1 MGPLD
6 PDLEPEGRLPPL
18 PGQLGS
24 RPRPASSASG
34 APTGRPQAPL
44 QSNRP
49 IPLKSQSP
57 GSIPDTHDDD
67 DDEEDVA
74 EDLKEILRNAPA
86 WLISTVFHM
95 SLLIVLGLLAVANK
109 STMNDVAIE
118 VAREDPIGTQLE
130 DPSILEG
137 DSTRLENPH
146 DPEQTITPT
155 DLPPVDDPLASPLE
169 IGELKLG
176 PTSGAITGPVTIEG
190 APIGLA
196 LKGRQIGSRNVLL
209 GKYGGTS
216 GTEGA
221 VEAGLAWLAK
231 QQRSDG
237 TWSLT
242 GPYSDGSRTG
252 ENSVAAT
259 AMALLA
265 FQGHGDTHRDGQYS
279 KNVARG
285 WTALLKMQRKDG
297 QFSGTMS
304 SRNELLYAHAQATI
318 ALCELY
324 GMTHDSTYR
333 GPAVRAIEYAVSVQD
348 KNLGGWRYIPGQDS
362 DTSVTGW
369 FVMALQSARM
379 AGLSVP
385 EAALSRVTSYLDRAQ
400 IDGGR
405 RYGYWQAL
413 QPTNAVCAEGLL
425 CRQYLGWPQDDERLV
440 EGVSA
445 LNKNPIT
452 YVDSNAEGEFRF
464 RGEQDAYY
472 WYYATQATHHMEGTI
487 WDEWNKVMRVE
498 VPEHQVKKGAEAG
511 SWNPQTDKWG
521 SAGGR
526 LYVTCLS
533 IYMLEVYYRHL
544 PLYSGYGSFAAVES
558 AGKGAVKSATAAED
572 SADKSTTASDTDARD
587 PDAEDTTSAG
597 AADEKTETDK
607 PETKKAE
614 AADGKTP

>member
-6 PDLEPEGRLPPL
+6 PDLEAEGRLPPL
-18 PGQLGS
+18 PGQPGS
-24 RPRPASSASG
+24 RPRPAPSNAAG
-34 APTGRPQAPL
+34 VRPQTLSP
-44 QSNRP
+44 SNRP
-49 IPLKSQSP
+49 IPLKPRSATDVP
-57 GSIPDTHDDD
+57 ETHDDD
-67 DDEEDVA
+67 DEEEVD
-74 EDLKEILRNAPA
+74 DLQEVLRNAPA

-95 SLLIVLGLLAVANK
+95 LLLITLGLLAVVNK
-109 STMNDVAIE
+109 SAAPDLSIE
-118 VAREDPIGTQLE
+118 VAQEDPIGTQLE

-146 DPEQTITPT
+146 DKEQTITPT

-169 IGELKLG
+169 IGELKIG

-209 GKYGGTS
+209 GKYGGT
-216 GTEGA
+216 TETEAA
-221 VEAGLAWLAK
+221 VEAGLAWLAN

-237 TWSLT
+237 IWSLS
-242 GPYSDGSRTG
+242 GPYSDGSRNG
-252 ENSVAAT
+252 ENTVAAT

-265 FQGHGDTHRDGQYS
+265 FQGHGDTHRDGRYS

-324 GMTHDSTYR
+324 GMTQDSLYR
-333 GPAVRAIEYAVSVQD
+333 GPAARAIEYAVSVQD
-348 KNLGGWRYIPGQDS
+348 KKLGGWRYIPGEDS

-379 AGLSVP
+379 AGLKVP
-385 EAALSRVTSYLDRAQ
+385 KETLDRVTSYLDVAQ
-400 IDGGR
+400 LDGGR

-425 CRQYLGWPQDDERLV
+425 CRQYLGWRQDDERLV

-445 LNKNPIT
+445 LNKTPIV
-452 YVDSNAEGEFRF
+452 YVDTQDPDYRF

-472 WYYATQATHHMEGTI
+472 WYYATQATHHMEGKI

-498 VPEHQVKKGAEAG
+498 VPSHQVKKGPEAG

-544 PLYSGYGSFAAVES
+544 PIYSGYRSIAAVEP
-558 AGKGAVKSATAAED
+558 AAKGAEKPMAHSETPAAEAPNKPE
-572 SADKSTTASDTDARD
+572 SAA
-587 PDAEDTTSAG
+587 P
-597 AADEKTETDK
+597 ADEKPEASK
-607 PETKKAE
+607 PDAVGDEL
-614 AADGKTP
+614 P

>member
-1 MGPLD
+1 
-6 PDLEPEGRLPPL
+6 
-18 PGQLGS
+18 
-24 RPRPASSASG
+24 
-34 APTGRPQAPL
+34 L

-49 IPLKSQSP
+49 IPLKPRSP
-57 GSIPDTHDDD
+57 GNIPDTHDDD
-67 DDEEDVA
+67 DEEDVA
-74 EDLKEILRNAPA
+74 DDLKEILRNAPA

-109 STMNDVAIE
+109 SAMNDVAIE

-216 GTEGA
+216 QTEGA

-265 FQGHGDTHRDGQYS
+265 FQGHGDTHRDGQYA
-279 KNVARG
+279 KRVERG
-285 WTALLKMQRKDG
+285 WAALLKMQRKDG

-324 GMTHDSTYR
+324 GMTHDSQYR

-348 KNLGGWRYIPGQDS
+348 TKLGGWRYIPGQDS

-379 AGLSVP
+379 AGLKVP
-385 EAALSRVTSYLDRAQ
+385 QETLDRVTSYLDLAQ
-400 IDGGR
+400 LDGGR
-405 RYGYWQAL
+405 RYGYWQSL

-425 CRQYLGWPQDDERLV
+425 CRQYLGWRQDDERLV
-440 EGVSA
+440 EGVGA

-452 YVDSNAEGEFRF
+452 YVENTDGEFRF

-498 VPEHQVKKGAEAG
+498 VPKHQVKNGAEAG

-544 PLYSGYGSFAAVES
+544 PIYSGFGSFAAAE
-558 AGKGAVKSATAAED
+558 AAAKGTGKAATAPDAP
-572 SADKSTTASDTDARD
+572 ADKS
-587 PDAEDTTSAG
+587 P
-597 AADEKTETDK
+597 DK
-607 PETKKAE
+607 PEADVAPSDDAASEKPEVKKPE
-614 AADGKTP
+614 AVGDALP

>member
-6 PDLEPEGRLPPL
+6 PDLETEDRLPPL
-18 PGQLGS
+18 PGQPGR
-24 RPRPASSASG
+24 RPRPASPSTSSAQ
-34 APTGRPQAPL
+34 AGRPQGPL

-49 IPLKSQSP
+49 IPLKP
-57 GSIPDTHDDD
+57 GSAGEVPDTHDDD
-67 DDEEDVA
+67 DDEEVVD
-74 EDLKEILRNAPA
+74 DLKEILRNAPA

-95 SLLIVLGLLAVANK
+95 SLLIVLGLLAVANQ
-109 STMNDVAIE
+109 SANHDVAIE

-137 DSTRLENPH
+137 DNTRLENPH
-146 DPEQTITPT
+146 DKEQTITPT

-216 GTEGA
+216 KTEAA

-252 ENSVAAT
+252 ENTVAAT

-285 WTALLKMQRKDG
+285 WAALLKMQRKDG
-297 QFSGTMS
+297 QFNGTMS
-304 SRNELLYAHAQATI
+304 SRNELLYAHAQAAI

-324 GMTHDSTYR
+324 GMTQDSFYR

-348 KNLGGWRYIPGQDS
+348 KKLGGWRYIPGQDS

-379 AGLSVP
+379 AGLKVP
-385 EAALSRVTSYLDRAQ
+385 KETLERVTSYLDLAQ
-400 IDGGR
+400 LDGGR

-413 QPTNAVCAEGLL
+413 QPSNAVCAEGLL
-425 CRQYLGWPQDDERLV
+425 CRQYLGWRQDDERLV

-445 LNKNPIT
+445 LNKAPIT
-452 YVDSNAEGEFRF
+452 YIDASDPEFRF

-472 WYYATQATHHMEGTI
+472 WYYATQAAHHMEGQI
-487 WDEWNKVMRVE
+487 WDDWNKVMRVE
-498 VPEHQVKKGAEAG
+498 VPAHQIKNGAEAG

-533 IYMLEVYYRHL
+533 IYILEVYYRHL
-544 PLYSGYGSFAAVES
+544 PIYSGYRSFAAVEP
-558 AGKGAVKSATAAED
+558 AAKGAENPP
-572 SADKSTTASDTDARD
+572 TASDEPAAESPDKPKADA
-587 PDAEDTTSAG
+587 PVEDAPADD
-597 AADEKTETDK
+597 AADEKPEAKK
-607 PETKKAE
+607 PEAVGD
-614 AADGKTP
+614 AVP

>member
-1 MGPLD
+1 MGPVD
-6 PDLEPEGRLPPL
+6 PDLETEGRLPPL
-18 PGQLGS
+18 PGQHGN
-24 RPRPASSASG
+24 RPRPIGSSAAS
-34 APTGRPQAPL
+34 APAGRPQAPL

-49 IPLKSQSP
+49 IPLKPRSP
-57 GSIPDTHDDD
+57 GNIPDTHDDD
-67 DDEEDVA
+67 DEEDVA
-74 EDLKEILRNAPA
+74 DDLKEILRNAPA

-109 STMNDVAIE
+109 SAMNDVAIE

-216 GTEGA
+216 QTEGA

-265 FQGHGDTHRDGQYS
+265 FQGHGDTHRDGQYA
-279 KNVARG
+279 KRVERG
-285 WTALLKMQRKDG
+285 WAALLKMQRKDG

-324 GMTHDSTYR
+324 GMTHDSLYR

-348 KNLGGWRYIPGQDS
+348 TKLGGWRYIPGQDS

-379 AGLSVP
+379 AGLKVP
-385 EAALSRVTSYLDRAQ
+385 QETLDRVTSYLDLAQ
-400 IDGGR
+400 LDGGR
-405 RYGYWQAL
+405 RYGYWQNQ

-440 EGVSA
+440 EGVAA
-445 LNKNPIT
+445 LNKNPIM
-452 YVDSNAEGEFRF
+452 YVDNSDGEFRF

-498 VPEHQVKKGAEAG
+498 VPAHQVKNGAEAG

-544 PLYSGYGSFAAVES
+544 PIYSGFGSFAAAE
-558 AGKGAVKSATAAED
+558 AAAKGTGKAATAPDAP
-572 SADKSTTASDTDARD
+572 ADKS
-587 PDAEDTTSAG
+587 P
-597 AADEKTETDK
+597 DK
-607 PETKKAE
+607 PEADVAPSDDAASEKPEVKKPE
-614 AADGKTP
+614 AVGDALP